1 MRLSPTFGA
10 EVEASRT
17 SVFLSVVAVTALGQ
31 AGPFGFEKG
40 MTQQQV
46 IHLLGKPMKSDGD
59 QLMFDTAPKPHAAYV
74 VYALDFSPKAGLLR
88 VVAGRSHR
96 IADDHGTELR
106 SAYEDTVQGISRKY
120 GEPRLAVDRCN
131 VSSEVFCADEN
142 WMYALNEKKRD
153 LKTYWI
159 PVANAGHVSAIAVEA
174 VPVNLSRGAL
184 QVTFE
189 FTGWSER
196 ARAQREKEDQKY

>member
-1 MRLSPTFGA
+1 MKILA
-10 EVEASRT
+10 T

-88 VVAGRSHR
+88 VVAGGHTVRT
-96 IADDHGTELR
+96 DDHGTELR

-120 GEPRLAVDRCN
+120 GEPR
-131 VSSEVFCADEN
+131 
-142 WMYALNEKKRD
+142 

-189 FTGWSER
+189 FTGWGEY
-196 ARAQREKEDQKY
+196 AEAQREKEDQKY